1 MNEVIK
7 TILQRRAVRKY
18 EDRPV
23 SREDL
28 ELIVKCGHWHGD
40 PALAFYRGYGPGS
53 A

>member
-18 EDRPV
+18 E
-23 SREDL
+23 
-28 ELIVKCGHWHGD
+28 
-40 PALAFYRGYGPGS
+40 ALAFYRGYGPGS